1 MNQPPE
7 QPAPPKIEFPCDYP
21 IKVVGDAAPDY
32 KQFVLEV
39 IKRHAPDVDE
49 ERVTIRLSNN
59 NNYYALTVY
68 IRATGESQLKMIFE
82 ELKISGRVKMVL

>member
-1 MNQPPE
+1 MNDKPE
-7 QPAPPKIEFPCDYP
+7 PPKIEFPCDYP

-39 IKRHAPDVDE
+39 VKRHAPDVDE
-49 ERVTIRLSNN
+49 ERVTMRLSGQ

-68 IRATGESQLKMIFE
+68 IRATGESQLQAIFE

>member
-1 MNQPPE
+1 MTE
-7 QPAPPKIEFPCDYP
+7 KIEPPKIEFPCDYP

-39 IKRHAPDVDE
+39 IKRHAPEIDD
-49 ERVTIRLSNN
+49 ERVTMRLSGQ

-68 IRATGESQLKMIFE
+68 IRATSESQLKAIFE